1 MQKGL
6 RVRKLG
12 TPATGSRMYDKDIQ
26 EPRGINVRRQGGA
39 TEEGGLPLLLAS
51 FSLLLST
58 SSTFSPAVTHLS
70 PLCCLM
76 SFFPPFF
83 LSSPFL
89 SFTHTSSHRSSLC
102 SLMFFFPS
110 SFFSYC
116 LPSQPTA
123 GHHSPLCSAAQEI
136 RDLNPVT
143 PRDADF
149 RKDVLFDT
157 MTHDVRGLSS
167 FTLRFNSNNH
177 FNYILYV
184 ALNTLIM
191 DSMSNTQ

>member
-1 MQKGL
+1 MVLLQESAWQSWCGFSGEEDATRENVCVCPWVAHLEEVGTTMQKGL

-123 GHHSPLCSAAQEI
+123 GHHSPLCSAA
-136 RDLNPVT
+136 
-143 PRDADF
+143 
-149 RKDVLFDT
+149 
-157 MTHDVRGLSS
+157 
-167 FTLRFNSNNH
+167 
-177 FNYILYV
+177 
-184 ALNTLIM
+184 
-191 DSMSNTQ
+191 